1 MKEHSD
7 SRVRII
13 ERQTLWNGFINLEQI
28 TLEQQM
34 SDGST
39 ARLVR
44 EVHDHGRA
52 ATILLFDPERQ
63 LVVLV
68 RQLRIP
74 VFMQGEPAFLIETPA
89 GLLDGE
95 APEVAICREAMEE
108 TGYHIESA
116 MHLFD
121 AYMSPGSITERTS
134 FFLGR
139 IDTSKKVAAGGGL
152 SHEGEDIEV
161 LEIPFDEAVAMIGS
175 GEICDAKTI
184 MLLQWAMLNRA
195 ALSE

>member
-1 MKEHSD
+1 MTKHAE
-7 SRVRII
+7 RVRII
-13 ERQTLWNGFINLEQI
+13 DRQNLWNGFISLERI

-63 LVVLV
+63 VVVLV
-68 RQLRIP
+68 RQIRIP
-74 VFMQGEPAFLIETPA
+74 IFLQGEPGYLIETPA

-108 TGYHIESA
+108 TGYEIESA
-116 MHLFD
+116 VHLFD
-121 AYMSPGSITERTS
+121 AYMSPGSVTERTS

-139 IDTSKKVAAGGGL
+139 IDTSRKTAAGGGL
-152 SHEGEDIEV
+152 MHEGEDIEV
-161 LEIPFDEAVAMIGS
+161 LEIPFEEACAMIGT

-195 ALSE
+195 SLAA

>member
-1 MKEHSD
+1 MKEHSE

-34 SDGST
+34 SDGTT

-63 LVVLV
+63 VVVLV

-161 LEIPFDEAVAMIGS
+161 LEIPFDEAVAMIGT

-184 MLLQWAMLNRA
+184 MLLQWAMLNRTS
-195 ALSE
+195 LSE

>member
-1 MKEHSD
+1 MTKHAE
-7 SRVRII
+7 RVRII
-13 ERQTLWNGFINLEQI
+13 DRQNLWNGFISLERI

-63 LVVLV
+63 VVVLV
-68 RQLRIP
+68 RQIRIP
-74 VFMQGEPAFLIETPA
+74 VFLQGEPGYLIETPA

-108 TGYHIESA
+108 TGYEIESA
-116 MHLFD
+116 VHLFD
-121 AYMSPGSITERTS
+121 AYMSPGSVTERTS

-139 IDTSKKVAAGGGL
+139 IDTSRKTAAGGGL
-152 SHEGEDIEV
+152 MHEGEDIEV
-161 LEIPFDEAVAMIGS
+161 LEIPFEEACAMVGT

-195 ALSE
+195 SLPA

>member
-1 MKEHSD
+1 MKEHAD

-13 ERQTLWNGFINLEQI
+13 DRRPLWNGFISLEQV
-28 TLEQQM
+28 TLEQKM
-34 SDGST
+34 SNGTT

-52 ATILLFDPERQ
+52 ATILLFDPQRQ
-63 LVVLV
+63 MVVLV

-74 VFMQGEPAFLIETPA
+74 VFMQGEPAYLIETPA

-95 APEVAICREAMEE
+95 QPEVAICREAMEE
-108 TGYHIESA
+108 TGYSIESA
-116 MHLFD
+116 VHLFD

-139 IDTSKKVAAGGGL
+139 IDTSRKVAAGGGL
-152 SHEGEDIEV
+152 AHEGEDIEV
-161 LEIPFDEAVAMIGS
+161 LEVPFDEAVRMVGT

-184 MLLQWAMLNRA
+184 MLLQWALLNRA
-195 ALSE
+195 SLSA

>member
-1 MKEHSD
+1 MTKSVD
-7 SRVRII
+7 SRCRII
-13 ERQTLWNGFINLEQI
+13 DRRTLWNGFINLEQI

-63 LVVLV
+63 VVVLV

-74 VFMQGEPAFLIETPA
+74 VFMQGEPAYLIETPA

-95 APEVAICREAMEE
+95 EPEVAICREAMEE
-108 TGYHIESA
+108 TGYRIESA

-121 AYMSPGSITERTS
+121 AYMSPGAITERTS

-139 IDTSKKVAAGGGL
+139 VDISKKVAAGGGL
-152 SHEGEDIEV
+152 AHEGEDIEV
-161 LEIPFDEAVAMIGS
+161 LEIPFEEAVAMIGT

-184 MLLQWAMLNRA
+184 MLLQWAMLNRTALA
-195 ALSE
+195 A

>member
-1 MKEHSD
+1 MTKHAE
-7 SRVRII
+7 RVRII
-13 ERQTLWNGFINLEQI
+13 DRQNLWNGFISLERI

-63 LVVLV
+63 VVVLV
-68 RQLRIP
+68 RQIRIP
-74 VFMQGEPAFLIETPA
+74 VFLQGEPGYLVETPA

-108 TGYHIESA
+108 TGYEIESA
-116 MHLFD
+116 VHLFD
-121 AYMSPGSITERTS
+121 AYMSPGSVTERTS

-139 IDTSKKVAAGGGL
+139 IDTSRKTAAGGGL
-152 SHEGEDIEV
+152 MHEGEDIEV
-161 LEIPFDEAVAMIGS
+161 LEIPFEEACAMIGT

-195 ALSE
+195 SLAA

>member
-1 MKEHSD
+1 MKEHAD

-13 ERQTLWNGFINLEQI
+13 DRRPLWNGFISLEQV
-28 TLEQQM
+28 TLEQKM
-34 SDGST
+34 SNGTT

-52 ATILLFDPERQ
+52 ATILLFDPQRQ
-63 LVVLV
+63 MVVLV

-74 VFMQGEPAFLIETPA
+74 VFMQGEPAYLIETPA

-95 APEVAICREAMEE
+95 QPEVAICREAMEE
-108 TGYHIESA
+108 TGYSIASA
-116 MHLFD
+116 VHLFD

-139 IDTSKKVAAGGGL
+139 IDTSRKVAAGGGL
-152 SHEGEDIEV
+152 AHEGEDIEV
-161 LEIPFDEAVAMIGS
+161 LEVPFDEAVRMVGT

-184 MLLQWAMLNRA
+184 MLLQWALLNRA
-195 ALSE
+195 SLSA

>member
-63 LVVLV
+63 VVVLV

-108 TGYHIESA
+108 TGYRIESA

-161 LEIPFDEAVAMIGS
+161 LEIPFEESVAMIGT

-195 ALSE
+195 SLTA

>member
-195 ALSE
+195 TLSE

>member
-34 SDGST
+34 SDGTT

-63 LVVLV
+63 VVVLV

-161 LEIPFDEAVAMIGS
+161 LEIAFDEAVAMIGT

-195 ALSE
+195 SLSE